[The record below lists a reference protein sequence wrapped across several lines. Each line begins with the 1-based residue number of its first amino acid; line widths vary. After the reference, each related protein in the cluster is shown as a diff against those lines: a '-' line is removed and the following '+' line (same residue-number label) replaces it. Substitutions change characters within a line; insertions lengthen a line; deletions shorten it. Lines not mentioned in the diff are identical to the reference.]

1 MAVVSICPRI
11 SRVYHASNSG
21 VSSERRKF
29 VVSSRGLNVLHV
41 KLNYKFYLN
50 AKKMERVD
58 GVEGVGIE
66 KESRSSEEELRV
78 LDSYFGKLQG
88 NTAKNQG
95 SGCKRQVQDDKEMA
109 DNGEKKKM
117 VTGLGS
123 LENYFGK
130 LNSGKNVE
138 RSKTSLTIS
147 KETSEKF
154 SMKLTNLA
162 MGTKMKA
169 ESQNYIGLETT
180 DNETEKAPSSDENFQ
195 ELPAYDEASDF
206 WLISMMAAINIG
218 VFLFEI
224 ASPIRDSDVEHL
236 SLPLIYG
243 AKINKLI
250 LDGEWWRLFTPMF
263 LHSGFLHVCL
273 GCWVL
278 LTFAPQVCRGYGLLT
293 FFLIYVLGGVC
304 GSLTSFIHTPE
315 LTVCGTGPTFAII
328 GAWFVYQIQN
338 KAVIS
343 ESVTESMFWK
353 AVIATALSFVLS
365 NFGQIDDWTH
375 LGAMFSGI
383 AFGFLTCPSLQL
395 NSTSPKNTQK
405 EGIALVQRQA
415 NPCKSLLTF
424 IISLLLLSLIV
435 LNFEPQEL
443 LELDGF
449 IK

>member
-11 SRVYHASNSG
+11 SRVYLGSNSV
-21 VSSERRKF
+21 VSSEKRRF
-29 VVSSRGLNVLHV
+29 LVSSRGLNVLHV

-50 AKKMERVD
+50 AKKMERFD
-58 GVEGVGIE
+58 GVDGVGIE
-66 KESRSSEEELRV
+66 KESGSNEEQLRV

-88 NTAKNQG
+88 NTAKNQA
-95 SGCKRQVQDDKEMA
+95 SVCKGEVQDIKVMVE
-109 DNGEKKKM
+109 NGEKKKKM

-130 LNSGKNVE
+130 LKFGKTVE
-138 RSKTSLTIS
+138 RNKTSLGIG
-147 KETSEKF
+147 KETSDRN
-154 SMKLTNLA
+154 SVKLMNSA
-162 MGTKMKA
+162 AEAKMKMEA
-169 ESQNYIGLETT
+169 QNYIGLETK
-180 DNETEKAPSSDENFQ
+180 DSDENFQ

-206 WLISMMAAINIG
+206 WLISILAAINIG

-224 ASPIRDSDVEHL
+224 ASPIRDSDIEHL

-278 LTFAPQVCRGYGLLT
+278 LSFAPQVCRGYGLLT

-304 GSLTSFIHTPE
+304 GNLTSFIHTPE

-338 KAVIS
+338 KAVIP
-343 ESVTESMFWK
+343 ESVTESMLGK
-353 AVIATALSFVLS
+353 AVIATTLSFVLS
-365 NFGQIDDWTH
+365 NFERIDDWTH

-383 AFGFLTCPSLQL
+383 IFGFLTCPSLQL
-395 NSTSPKNTQK
+395 DNVSPKTTQK

-415 NPCKSLLTF
+415 DPCKSLLTF
-424 IISLLLLSLIV
+424 TLCLLLLSLIV
-435 LNFEPQEL
+435 LNFEPQNEM

-449 IK
+449 IN